1 MKMRRNC
8 VRILACVGLC
18 LGFME
23 TGLAAEGMDFPVVY
37 ESEENI
43 GNSQIAASMNQ
54 IVSVSDWKRR
64 IYQAVYSVDTFEGDV
79 SAIRAYAGANFHF
92 TDSQGNILSEGTY
105 IDKSGNISADFTG
118 GRSLQRCKWLVYPL
132 EISGYECLAG
142 KPGLY
147 SGGQ

>member
-18 LGFME
+18 LGFMG

-64 IYQAVYSVDTFEGDV
+64 IYRSIPLRAM
-79 SAIRAYAGANFHF
+79 SAPSGLMPERIFISRTVREIFYPRGHILIKAEIFPLILPGAKSAEMQMAGI
-92 TDSQGNILSEGTY
+92 S
-105 IDKSGNISADFTG
+105 SGNLRI
-118 GRSLQRCKWLVYPL
+118 
-132 EISGYECLAG
+132 
-142 KPGLY
+142 
-147 SGGQ
+147 

>member
-18 LGFME
+18 LGFMG

-118 GRSLQRCKWLVYPL
+118 GEVCRDAHGWYILWKSPDMNVWQEVQKFCWDLR
-132 EISGYECLAG
+132 
-142 KPGLY
+142 
-147 SGGQ
+147 